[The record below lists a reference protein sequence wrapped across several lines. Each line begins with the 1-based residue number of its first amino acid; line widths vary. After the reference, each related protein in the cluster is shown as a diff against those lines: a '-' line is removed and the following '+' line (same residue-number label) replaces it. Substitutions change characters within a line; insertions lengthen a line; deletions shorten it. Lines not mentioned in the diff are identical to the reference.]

1 MTAPTIPQIID
12 TLDDLRRMGLANCY
26 PAELLAARRISFL
39 AQVERYSIGARLD
52 DIAAAF
58 VTADPETRQELI
70 TEAAE
75 LLTKEDCDANPE

>member
-12 TLDDLRRMGLANCY
+12 TLASIPSPDY
-26 PAELLAARRISFL
+26 PADKLAARRIAFL

>member
-1 MTAPTIPQIID
+1 MTTIHQSL
-12 TLDDLRRMGLANCY
+12 TALASLSAEY
-26 PAELLAARRISFL
+26 DPALLAARRIAFL

-70 TEAAE
+70 EEAAE